1 MRSPSLI
8 NQANSFEAMAK
19 TPIPKSAASTI
30 TKHLGAGGKAIVQN
44 LNPLEIAREYV
55 SFLKTASEQ
64 KTERAR
70 ISAKRA
76 VALKAIEAEKTVILA
91 YFQHRFAERREA
103 LDGLFA
109 VLHGAVDKKDNHAM
123 DVALSGIVGI
133 LQDSPLKDFESFR
146 RARDNKEIIEI

>member
-1 MRSPSLI
+1 MRSPFLI
-8 NQANSFEAMAK
+8 NQANLSEAMAK

-44 LNPLEIAREYV
+44 LNPLEVVREYV
-55 SFLKTASEQ
+55 SFLKIASEQ

-76 VALKAIEAEKTVILA
+76 VALRAIEAEKTVILA
-91 YFQHRFAERREA
+91 YFEHRFAERREA
-103 LDGLFA
+103 LDGLLD
-109 VLHGAVDKKDNHAM
+109 VLQGAVTTKDNHAM

>member
-1 MRSPSLI
+1 MI
-8 NQANSFEAMAK
+8 NQANLSEVMAK

-44 LNPLEIAREYV
+44 LNPLEVVREYV

-76 VALKAIEAEKTVILA
+76 VALRAIEAEKTVILA
-91 YFQHRFAERREA
+91 YFEHRFAERREA
-103 LDGLFA
+103 LDGLFD
-109 VLHGAVDKKDNHAM
+109 VLQGAVTTKDNHAM

>member
-1 MRSPSLI
+1 
-8 NQANSFEAMAK
+8 MAK
-19 TPIPKSAASTI
+19 TPIPKTATSTLV
-30 TKHLGAGGKAIVQN
+30 KHLGSGGKVIVQN
-44 LNPLEIAREYV
+44 LNPLEIVREYV
-55 SFLKTASEQ
+55 SYRKTVAEQ
-64 KTERAR
+64 KTERAK

-91 YFQHRFAERREA
+91 YFEHRFAERRVA
-103 LDGLFA
+103 LDGL
-109 VLHGAVDKKDNHAM
+109 LETLQGAVKTKNEHAM